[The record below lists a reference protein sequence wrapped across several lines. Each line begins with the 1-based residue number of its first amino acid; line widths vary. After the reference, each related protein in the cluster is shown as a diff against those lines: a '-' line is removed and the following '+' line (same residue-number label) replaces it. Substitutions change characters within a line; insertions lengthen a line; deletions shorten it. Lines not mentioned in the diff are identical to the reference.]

1 MGGILGDPVEIRA
14 DGVAEHGERDEG
26 LALKKHAAKFLLQR
40 NDGIGQRGLGN
51 AAAFGRAG
59 EATLL
64 AKRQKVADVLHLHVS
79 PRGINRASTPKL
91 PSAPVSKCE
100 VVHTEWTALP
110 VTLPTPASQ
119 GRERLQGLIKGP
131 LKKHFTSIC
140 GMAAIGTN
148 GSAHPSGTCAGLADS
163 LQVVESFRYLL
174 TDRCQFDILQS
185 SPGWRGPN
193 AIRPIETA

>member
-1 MGGILGDPVEIRA
+1 MNAVDAVADLANRSSDYMMDLAVNEIRV

-26 LALKKHAAKFLLQR
+26 LALKKCAAKFLLQR
-40 NDGIGQRGLGN
+40 HDGIGQRGLGN

-59 EATLL
+59 ETTLL
-64 AKRQKVADVLHLHVS
+64 AKRQKVADLLHLHVP
-79 PRGINRASTPKL
+79 PRGINRASPPRL

-100 VVHTEWTALP
+100 VVHTERTSLP
-110 VTLPTPASQ
+110 LTLPTPASQ

-148 GSAHPSGTCAGLADS
+148 GSADPSRTGAGLAN
-163 LQVVESFRYLL
+163 
-174 TDRCQFDILQS
+174 
-185 SPGWRGPN
+185 G
-193 AIRPIETA
+193 